1 MSNITVPISEW
12 CKEIRVAL
20 ARKEM
25 NLQSVADEIGYSY
38 TTITAL
44 ISGRIVKDNYLD
56 IAKKINE
63 ALEVNVLPEKPQLP
77 SDEWCGAVRAKLY
90 VKKMNISELSK
101 SMGNIV
107 ECERKVSKSDDV
119 FNVVAYDNLFN
130 LQKSSDNVYFASG
143 KKTKSIL
150 TAIFKSWG
158 ITISK
163 YTGPNVAHKKILLKN
178 KKLGD
183 IIREVLDEA
192 KKKGGGAAIV
202 RSTESKVQVIAKG
215 SNTDIYHFSGDV
227 SSQVSHKISIA
238 NLVTRVKIVSS
249 GKSDE
254 AAKVEATVNGKT
266 QYGVFQ
272 TIITHSKS
280 DKLDDAKKEAK
291 EILEEKGSPKVTSKL
306 IAPDIPCVRK
316 GDIIHAKVGSL
327 NGYYLINSIQ
337 HNAKNGQMTMDVKKT
352 AGLTATPKK
361 KTSGTTKKKTY
372 KVGDV
377 VNFKGGTHYDSS
389 WSDARGYRA
398 TAGKAK
404 ITLGPNCAGNGKAH
418 PWHLVHMDS
427 KSNVYGWVDE
437 GTFE

>member
-1 MSNITVPISEW
+1 MINVNNVSYTVIVITEKKLQLNITQAVEELGWEENEDELAMKIHFNMYNALYN
-12 CKEIRVAL
+12 KERLSSLV
-20 ARKEM
+20 
-25 NLQSVADEIGYSY
+25 
-38 TTITAL
+38 
-44 ISGRIVKDNYLD
+44 
-56 IAKKINE
+56 KIN
-63 ALEVNVLPEKPQLP
+63 AIV
-77 SDEWCGAVRAKLY
+77 AVKAYWGSGKGI
-90 VKKMNISELSK
+90 VA
-101 SMGNIV
+101 MGNII

-183 IIREVLDEA
+183 IIREILDEA

-202 RSTESKVQVIAKG
+202 RSVETKIQVVAKG

-227 SSQVSHKISIA
+227 SSQVSHKTSIA
-238 NLVTRVKIVSS
+238 NLVTRVKIVTS
-249 GKSDE
+249 GKADE

-272 TIITHSKS
+272 SIVTKSKS
-280 DKLDDAKKEAK
+280 DKLNDAKKEAK
-291 EILEEKGSPKVTSKL
+291 EILEEKGSPKITSKL

-316 GDIIHAKVGSL
+316 GDMIHAKVGSL
-327 NGYYLINSIQ
+327 NGFYLVNSIQ
-337 HNAKNGQMTMDVKKT
+337 HNAKNGQMTMEVEKTSEPGTKK
-352 AGLTATPKK
+352 ATPKA
-361 KTSGTTKKKTY
+361 TSKKKTY
-372 KVGDV
+372 KVGDIV
-377 VNFKGGTHYDSS
+377 TFKGGKHYDSS
-389 WSDARGYRA
+389 GAGARGY
-398 TAGKAK
+398 TAKPGKAK
-404 ITLGPNCAGNGKAH
+404 ITLGPNCPGNGKVH
-418 PWHLVHMDS
+418 PWHLIHTDN

>member
-1 MSNITVPISEW
+1 M
-12 CKEIRVAL
+12 
-20 ARKEM
+20 
-25 NLQSVADEIGYSY
+25 
-38 TTITAL
+38 
-44 ISGRIVKDNYLD
+44 
-56 IAKKINE
+56 
-63 ALEVNVLPEKPQLP
+63 
-77 SDEWCGAVRAKLY
+77 
-90 VKKMNISELSK
+90 
-101 SMGNIV
+101 
-107 ECERKVSKSDDV
+107 
-119 FNVVAYDNLFN
+119 
-130 LQKSSDNVYFASG
+130 QKSSDNVYFASG

-352 AGLTATPKK
+352 ADPTAAPKK
-361 KTSGTTKKKTY
+361 KTPGTTKKKTY

>member
-1 MSNITVPISEW
+1 MINVNNVSYTVIVITEKKLQLNITQAVEELGWEENEDELAMKIHFNMYNALYN
-12 CKEIRVAL
+12 KERLSSLV
-20 ARKEM
+20 
-25 NLQSVADEIGYSY
+25 
-38 TTITAL
+38 
-44 ISGRIVKDNYLD
+44 
-56 IAKKINE
+56 KINS
-63 ALEVNVLPEKPQLP
+63 VV
-77 SDEWCGAVRAKLY
+77 V
-90 VKKMNISELSK
+90 VKAYWGSGKGIVA
-101 SMGNIV
+101 MGNIV

-238 NLVTRVKIVSS
+238 NLVTRV
-249 GKSDE
+249 
-254 AAKVEATVNGKT
+254 
-266 QYGVFQ
+266 
-272 TIITHSKS
+272 
-280 DKLDDAKKEAK
+280 DAKKEAK

-352 AGLTATPKK
+352 AGPTATPKK

>member
-1 MSNITVPISEW
+1 MINVNNVSYTVIVITEKKLQLNITQAVEELGWEENEDELAMKIHFNMYNALYN
-12 CKEIRVAL
+12 KERLSSLV
-20 ARKEM
+20 
-25 NLQSVADEIGYSY
+25 
-38 TTITAL
+38 
-44 ISGRIVKDNYLD
+44 
-56 IAKKINE
+56 KINS
-63 ALEVNVLPEKPQLP
+63 VV
-77 SDEWCGAVRAKLY
+77 V
-90 VKKMNISELSK
+90 VKAYWGSGKGIVA
-101 SMGNIV
+101 MGNIV
-107 ECERKVSKSDDV
+107 EYERKVSKSDDV

-352 AGLTATPKK
+352 ADPTAAPKK
-361 KTSGTTKKKTY
+361 KTPGTTKKKTY

>member
-1 MSNITVPISEW
+1 MGRKVTAADIQV
-12 CKEIRVAL
+12 EIAKGAFRPH
-20 ARKEM
+20 
-25 NLQSVADEIGYSY
+25 
-38 TTITAL
+38 TAL
-44 ISGRIVKDNYLD
+44 SNMALSYFQSDKNYFARTIFPMCPVSLSADNYYIFSKEDLLRD
-56 IAKKINE
+56 SWKRKPAYGKVE
-63 ALEVNVLPEKPQLP
+63 PAVLGENGQT
-77 SDEWCGAVRAKLY
+77 
-90 VKKMNISELSK
+90 
-101 SMGNIV
+101 
-107 ECERKVSKSDDV
+107 
-119 FNVVAYDNLFN
+119 
-130 LQKSSDNVYFASG
+130 SG

-352 AGLTATPKK
+352 ADPTAAPKK
-361 KTSGTTKKKTY
+361 KTPGTTKKKTY